1 MLRYKTETRP
11 GLVALY
17 DIRPGNGVGPF
28 LQPRSPH
35 GAQYPGEQQTRHIIW
50 KSQEQNALPST
61 QTRIHQRANVS
72 ESNVQNI
79 PILSKFIR
87 SFQILVDFVPYDLK
101 GNHQWTLLRQWGKFS
116 LSLSILMAIFQ
127 GTKDNGSGGN
137 NWIYKTC
144 KDPVKSSPTN
154 RHPTFYRPDTLPVAT
169 NSVRALKRKYHI
181 SGFSYFCNILHEC
194 WTFTLTYNC
203 PVLLNGRCSSL
214 LRVVVSEMTYIYC
227 VEWDVK
233 L

>member
-1 MLRYKTETRP
+1 MLSQAHRP
-11 GLVALY
+11 EFTSVQMSA
-17 DIRPGNGVGPF
+17 
-28 LQPRSPH
+28 SPMSKIF
-35 GAQYPGEQQTRHIIW
+35 QFC
-50 KSQEQNALPST
+50 QNL
-61 QTRIHQRANVS
+61 S
-72 ESNVQNI
+72 EAF
-79 PILSKFIR
+79 KFW
-87 SFQILVDFVPYDLK
+87 
-101 GNHQWTLLRQWGKFS
+101 WTLSPMTSKGTTNEPYWGSGANS
-116 LSLSILMAIFQ
+116 LSLSILTAIFQ
-127 GTKDNGSGGN
+127 GTKDNGSGGD

>member
-1 MLRYKTETRP
+1 MLSQAHRP
-11 GLVALY
+11 E
-17 DIRPGNGVGPF
+17 
-28 LQPRSPH
+28 H
-35 GAQYPGEQQTRHIIW
+35 
-50 KSQEQNALPST
+50 
-61 QTRIHQRANVS
+61 HQRANVS

-79 PILSKFIR
+79 PNFVKIYQKLSNSGGLCPLWPQREPPMNSIEAVG
-87 SFQILVDFVPYDLK
+87 QIP
-101 GNHQWTLLRQWGKFS
+101 S
-116 LSLSILMAIFQ
+116 LSLSILTAIFQ
-127 GTKDNGSGGN
+127 GTKDNGSGGD
-137 NWIYKTC
+137 NWIYKMC

-169 NSVRALKRKYHI
+169 DSVRALKRKYHI

-233 L
+233 LLYTILGMANKEKATLN